1 MNEIV
6 FRGTN
11 DQAMTSSLLVAKEF
25 GKVHAKVM
33 RDIENLNCSEEFRLA
48 NFGNS
53 SFKNEQGKE
62 FPMFTMTKDGF
73 SFLVMG
79 YTGKKAAQFKEA
91 YINAFNKM
99 EIEIRSSVK
108 PKSQLEI
115 LQMSINQLVE
125 QEHRLSSVERDVAET
140 KKEIAEMKQERIKN
154 GKILLEAEVS
164 GNNVPEI
171 SMRNKIRRLVN
182 QYAAATNTSQ
192 RDIWHDIYNNLYYAY
207 GISINSYKDKDC
219 KTKLDIA
226 EPLMARWFGPLAP
239 ISAGGATTM
248 DTTLPILSQTV
259 GQRYIA
265 LSIYH
270 GFVVDFTVPFLV
282 SWWCMV

>member
-6 FRGTN
+6 FRGAN

-25 GKVHAKVM
+25 GKEHNKVM
-33 RDIENLNCSEEFRLA
+33 RDINNLACSQEFRAA
-48 NFGNS
+48 NFGES
-53 SFKNEQGKE
+53 SYVSEQGKE

-99 EIEIRSSVK
+99 ESEIRSSIK

-140 KKEIAEMKQERIKN
+140 KKEIAEMKQERIEN
-154 GKILLEAEVS
+154 GKLLLEAEVS
-164 GNNVPEI
+164 ENKVPEI

-182 QYAAATNTSQ
+182 KYAAATNTSQ
-192 RDIWHDIYNNLYYAY
+192 RDIWHLVYDNLLYAY
-207 GISINSYKDKDC
+207 NIGITRYNRKKGQSYLDVAEEHGFLGKIFDIVSKVVNTNKDK
-219 KTKLDIA
+219 
-226 EPLMARWFGPLAP
+226 M
-239 ISAGGATTM
+239 
-248 DTTLPILSQTV
+248 
-259 GQRYIA
+259 
-265 LSIYH
+265 
-270 GFVVDFTVPFLV
+270 
-282 SWWCMV
+282 

>member
-11 DQAMTSSLLVAKEF
+11 DQALTNSLLVAKSF
-25 GKVHAKVM
+25 GKEHKHVLDSIRKLIDGCAEISADPM
-33 RDIENLNCSEEFRLA
+33 FEETTYV
-48 NFGNS
+48 
-53 SFKNEQGKE
+53 NEQNGQAY
-62 FPMFTMTKDGF
+62 PMYLMNRDGF
-73 SFLVMG
+73 TLLVMDFK
-79 YTGKKAAQFKEA
+79 GKRAMQFKIE
-91 YINAFNKM
+91 YIKAFNSM
-99 EIEIRSSVK
+99 EEQIKASQK

-140 KKEIAEMKQERIKN
+140 KKEIAEMKQERIEN
-154 GKILLEAEVS
+154 GKLLLEAEVS
-164 GNNVPEI
+164 DNKVPEI

-226 EPLMARWFGPLAP
+226 EK
-239 ISAGGATTM
+239 
-248 DTTLPILSQTV
+248 
-259 GQRYIA
+259 
-265 LSIYH
+265 H
-270 GFVVDFTVPFLV
+270 GFLGKMFDIV
-282 SWWCMV
+282 SNIVGHVNDK

>member
-6 FRGTN
+6 FRGAN
-11 DQAMTSSLLVAKEF
+11 GQAMTSSLLVAKEF
-25 GKVHAKVM
+25 GKEHNKVM
-33 RDIENLNCSEEFRLA
+33 RDINNLACSQEFRAA
-48 NFGNS
+48 NFGES
-53 SFKNEQGKE
+53 SYVSEQGKE

-99 EIEIRSSVK
+99 ESEIRSSIK

-140 KKEIAEMKQERIKN
+140 KKVIAEMKQERIEN
-154 GKILLEAEVS
+154 GKLLLETEVS
-164 GNNVPEI
+164 ENKVPEI

-192 RDIWHDIYNNLYYAY
+192 RDIWHVVYDNLLYAY
-207 GISINSYKDKDC
+207 NIGITRYNRKKGQSYLDVAEEHGFLGKIFDIVSKVVSTNKDK
-219 KTKLDIA
+219 
-226 EPLMARWFGPLAP
+226 M
-239 ISAGGATTM
+239 
-248 DTTLPILSQTV
+248 
-259 GQRYIA
+259 
-265 LSIYH
+265 
-270 GFVVDFTVPFLV
+270 
-282 SWWCMV
+282 

>member
-1 MNEIV
+1 MSEIV

-11 DQAMTSSLLVAKEF
+11 DQVMTSSLLVAKEF
-25 GKVHAKVM
+25 GKEHNKVM
-33 RDIENLNCSEEFRLA
+33 RDINNLACSQEFRAA
-48 NFGNS
+48 NFGES
-53 SFKNEQGKE
+53 SYVSEQGKE

-99 EIEIRSSVK
+99 ESEIRSSIK

-140 KKEIAEMKQERIKN
+140 KNEIAEMKQERIEN
-154 GKILLEAEVS
+154 GKLLLEAEVS
-164 GNNVPEI
+164 GNKVPEI

-192 RDIWHDIYNNLYYAY
+192 RDIWHDIYQNLYYAY
-207 GISINSYKDKDC
+207 NISINSYKEK
-219 KTKLDIA
+219 KSQSNLDIA
-226 EPLMARWFGPLAP
+226 EK
-239 ISAGGATTM
+239 
-248 DTTLPILSQTV
+248 
-259 GQRYIA
+259 
-265 LSIYH
+265 H
-270 GFVVDFTVPFLV
+270 GFLGKMFDIV
-282 SWWCMV
+282 SKMVKSINNGVSL

>member
-11 DQAMTSSLLVAKEF
+11 DQALTNSLLVAKSF
-25 GKVHAKVM
+25 GKEHKHVLDSIRKL
-33 RDIENLNCSEEFRLA
+33 IEGCAEISADPMFEETTYV
-48 NFGNS
+48 
-53 SFKNEQGKE
+53 NEQNGQAY
-62 FPMFTMTKDGF
+62 PMYLMNRDGF
-73 SFLVMG
+73 TLLVMDFK
-79 YTGKKAAQFKEA
+79 GKRAMQFKLE
-91 YINAFNKM
+91 YIKAFNSM
-99 EIEIRSSVK
+99 EEHIKASQK

-140 KKEIAEMKQERIKN
+140 KKEIAEMKQERIEN
-154 GKILLEAEVS
+154 GKLLLEAEVS
-164 GNNVPEI
+164 ENKVPEI

-182 QYAAATNTSQ
+182 KYAAATNTSQ

-226 EPLMARWFGPLAP
+226 EK
-239 ISAGGATTM
+239 
-248 DTTLPILSQTV
+248 
-259 GQRYIA
+259 
-265 LSIYH
+265 H
-270 GFVVDFTVPFLV
+270 GFLGKMFDIV
-282 SWWCMV
+282 SKMVGHVNDK

>member
-11 DQAMTSSLLVAKEF
+11 DQALTNSLLVAKSF
-25 GKVHAKVM
+25 GKEHKHVLDSIRKL
-33 RDIENLNCSEEFRLA
+33 IEGCAEISADPMFEETTYV
-48 NFGNS
+48 
-53 SFKNEQGKE
+53 NEQNGQAY
-62 FPMFTMTKDGF
+62 PMYLMNRDGF
-73 SFLVMG
+73 TLLVMDFK
-79 YTGKKAAQFKEA
+79 GKRAMQFKLE
-91 YINAFNKM
+91 YIKAFNSM
-99 EIEIRSSVK
+99 EEHIKASQK

-125 QEHRLSSVERDVAET
+125 QEHRLSIVERDVAET
-140 KKEIAEMKQERIKN
+140 KKEIAEMKQERIEN
-154 GKILLEAEVS
+154 GKLLLEAEVS
-164 GNNVPEI
+164 ENKVPEI

-226 EPLMARWFGPLAP
+226 EK
-239 ISAGGATTM
+239 
-248 DTTLPILSQTV
+248 
-259 GQRYIA
+259 
-265 LSIYH
+265 H
-270 GFVVDFTVPFLV
+270 GFLGKMFDIV
-282 SWWCMV
+282 SKMVGHVNDK

>member
-6 FRGTN
+6 FRGVN
-11 DQAMTSSLLVAKEF
+11 DQALTNSLLVAKSF
-25 GKVHAKVM
+25 GKEHKHVLDSIRKL
-33 RDIENLNCSEEFRLA
+33 IEGCAEISA
-48 NFGNS
+48 D
-53 SFKNEQGKE
+53 
-62 FPMFTMTKDGF
+62 PMFEETSYVNKQNGQTYPMYLMNRDGF
-73 SFLVMG
+73 TLLVMDFK
-79 YTGKKAAQFKEA
+79 GKKAMQFKLE
-91 YINAFNKM
+91 YINAFNNM
-99 EIEIRSSVK
+99 EAQIKASQK

-140 KKEIAEMKQERIKN
+140 KKEIAEMKQERIEN
-154 GKILLEAEVS
+154 GKLLLEAEVS

-192 RDIWHDIYNNLYYAY
+192 RDFWHDIYNNLYYAY

-226 EPLMARWFGPLAP
+226 EK
-239 ISAGGATTM
+239 
-248 DTTLPILSQTV
+248 
-259 GQRYIA
+259 
-265 LSIYH
+265 H
-270 GFVVDFTVPFLV
+270 GFLGKMFDIV
-282 SWWCMV
+282 SKMVEYVNKK